1 MARHTGNIIS
11 VLIVVFSVVVA
22 VYTFDEYKSTSA
34 LALSSVYDAMKH
46 NVPYNRN
53 RNAFLY
59 DLRNKRN
66 TIRENSR
73 YKYYDRLANVPPS
86 GNE

>member
-1 MARHTGNIIS
+1 MALRKDNIRLVI
-11 VLIVVFSVVVA
+11 IVFASAMATVH
-22 VYTFDEYKSTSA
+22 TFDEYKSSSA

-46 NVPYNRN
+46 NLPYNQN

-73 YKYYDRLANVPPS
+73 YKYYDRFPSGPVS